1 MHLMI
6 SPDPL
11 LASRTASTGRVSWL
25 GWALMTIVLTLSTW
39 GLFVAHQTSQT
50 SDQVKWGPIVRLSP
64 QQAVVHLP
72 DSWKQQGLPP
82 VGGSSYK
89 LQFTLT
95 EQGAEDSHQR
105 PWSFRIDRLCA
116 AHDVIL
122 NQRRLHSTLL
132 SRSWLGEPAPAMI
145 DVPGGMLQ
153 AGSNEL
159 YVDVQ
164 CVLHGGLSMPILA
177 PKVELQANYL
187 RYEVLT
193 QYLPLG
199 LNLCSMAFSMFVILL
214 WWQRRQETAAGLFG
228 LLYLLVSIRNC
239 TYYITGDLGMPPV
252 ISSWLHL
259 LAHTGSATLLGWFA
273 LSISGRTIPWFNR
286 TLWVF
291 AIGIPTVSVLTAPFD
306 PNLAQTRLISQS
318 CLQVLAWPSLW
329 ILFQL
334 CRQSQMRSLVILALG
349 FTSVLITGLHDFL
362 YIRILGVVDHS
373 YWMPWSVPLTLPGF
387 TMILMNRMVKAFND
401 IEQLNQTLE
410 QKVQERT
417 RELAA
422 VTAAKGHFLAA
433 ASHDL
438 RQPVSAIGLITDLL
452 HERLTDPGQRGLT
465 DRLMRA
471 VASMES
477 LLKGLLDLS
486 RLDSGTVEVHLQA
499 VPLQKLLES
508 IASHESESAHY
519 KGLSL
524 RVRPTHAVAW
534 TDPILLEQILRNL
547 VGNAVR
553 HTERGGILVGV
564 RHRPDHLLIQ
574 VWDTGSGISDTD
586 KARIFDDFVQLT
598 NPARERR
605 RGLGLGLAIVKRASK
620 LLNHPIDVR
629 SQPHQGS
636 CFSVKVPIAATSA
649 KMVTPNQEQTSGAST
664 EAQIQPWLGCHAL
677 VIEDDQTIRDA
688 LSNLLRT
695 WGFKVTCGPGLTW
708 LTQHGHQEHW
718 DLLISDHRLADGTG
732 REAVQYIRSIQC
744 DTPALI
750 VTGDTSTDQLNML
763 AHSGLPVLHKPF
775 RSEKLRAM
783 IQEIMA
789 RQ

>member
-1 MHLMI
+1 
-6 SPDPL
+6 
-11 LASRTASTGRVSWL
+11 
-25 GWALMTIVLTLSTW
+25 
-39 GLFVAHQTSQT
+39 
-50 SDQVKWGPIVRLSP
+50 
-64 QQAVVHLP
+64 
-72 DSWKQQGLPP
+72 
-82 VGGSSYK
+82 
-89 LQFTLT
+89 
-95 EQGAEDSHQR
+95 
-105 PWSFRIDRLCA
+105 
-116 AHDVIL
+116 
-122 NQRRLHSTLL
+122 
-132 SRSWLGEPAPAMI
+132 
-145 DVPGGMLQ
+145 
-153 AGSNEL
+153 
-159 YVDVQ
+159 
-164 CVLHGGLSMPILA
+164 
-177 PKVELQANYL
+177 
-187 RYEVLT
+187 
-193 QYLPLG
+193 
-199 LNLCSMAFSMFVILL
+199 L
-214 WWQRRQETAAGLFG
+214 WT
-228 LLYLLVSIRNC
+228 C
-239 TYYITGDLGMPPV
+239 
-252 ISSWLHL
+252 
-259 LAHTGSATLLGWFA
+259 
-273 LSISGRTIPWFNR
+273 
-286 TLWVF
+286 
-291 AIGIPTVSVLTAPFD
+291 AIGIPGLSLLVIPLD
-306 PNLAQTRLISQS
+306 PNLVLTRAICQS
-318 CLQVLAWPSLW
+318 GLQILALPSLW

-334 CRQSQMRSLVILALG
+334 CRQSQVRSLMILALG

-362 YIRILGVVDHS
+362 YIRIWGMVDHS

-387 TMILMNRMVKAFND
+387 TMMLMNRMVKAFND

-524 RVRPTHAVAW
+524 RVRPTHATAW

-564 RHRPDHLLIQ
+564 RQRPDYLLIQ
-574 VWDTGSGISDTD
+574 VWDTGSGISDAD

-636 CFSVKVPIAATSA
+636 CFSVKVPIATASA
-649 KMVTPNQEQTSGAST
+649 HDGSTPSTAAHMAPASHT
-664 EAQIQPWLGCHAL
+664 AQPWAGCYAL

-688 LSNLLRT
+688 LSNLLRS
-695 WGFKVTCGPGLTW
+695 WGFKVTCGPSLTW

-718 DLLISDHRLADGTG
+718 DLLITDHRLADGTG
-732 REAVQYIRSIQC
+732 REAVQYIRSIQS

-750 VTGDTSTDQLNML
+750 VTGDTSADQLNTL
-763 AHSGLPVLHKPF
+763 ALSGLPVLHKPF

>member
-1 MHLMI
+1 MQLMI

-11 LASRTASTGRVSWL
+11 LASRTASAGKLGWL
-25 GWALMTIVLTLSTW
+25 GWVLLSVMLPLLAWGALT
-39 GLFVAHQTSQT
+39 AHKTTRS
-50 SDQVKWGPIVRLSP
+50 SDQVKWGAIARLSP
-64 QQAVVHLP
+64 QHASVSLP

-82 VGGSSYK
+82 VGGGAYK
-89 LQFTLT
+89 FQFTLT

-105 PWSFRIDRLCA
+105 PWSLRIDRLCA

-132 SRSWLGEPAPAMI
+132 SRSWLGEPAPALL

-153 AGSNEL
+153 AGTNEL
-159 YVDVQ
+159 YFDVQ
-164 CVLHGGLSMPILA
+164 CVLHGGLSMPALA
-177 PKVELQANYL
+177 PKATLQSDYL
-187 RYEVLT
+187 RYEILT
-193 QYLPLG
+193 QYVPMG

-239 TYYITGDLGMPPV
+239 TYYITGDLGVPPF

-259 LAHTGSATLLGWFA
+259 VAHTGSATLLGWFA
-273 LSISGRTIPWFNR
+273 LSISGRSIPWFNR
-286 TLWVF
+286 TLWAC
-291 AIGIPTVSVLTAPFD
+291 AIGIPGLSLLVIPLD
-306 PNLAQTRLISQS
+306 PNLVLTRAIGQS
-318 CLQVLAWPSLW
+318 ALQILALPSLW

-334 CRQSQMRSLVILALG
+334 CRQSQMRSLIILSLG

-362 YIRILGVVDHS
+362 YIRIWGMVDHS

-452 HERLTDPGQRGLT
+452 HERLTDPAQRGLT

-524 RVRPTHAVAW
+524 RVRPTLATAW

-564 RHRPDHLLIQ
+564 RHRTDHLLIQ
-574 VWDTGSGISDTD
+574 VWDTGSGISDAD

-636 CFSVKVPIAATSA
+636 CFSVRVPIAPVSPHEASVGA
-649 KMVTPNQEQTSGAST
+649 AHPDTSGAADRT
-664 EAQIQPWLGCHAL
+664 QPWTGCHAL

-688 LSNLLRT
+688 LSNLLRS
-695 WGFKVTCGPGLTW
+695 WGFKVTCGPSLTW

-732 REAVQYIRSIQC
+732 REAVQYIRSIQS

-750 VTGDTSTDQLNML
+750 VTGDTSTDQLNTL

>member
-1 MHLMI
+1 MPLMI

-11 LASRTASTGRVSWL
+11 LASRTASAGALGWL
-25 GWALMTIVLTLSTW
+25 GWALLSIVLTLLAW
-39 GLFVAHQTSQT
+39 GALTAHKAPRS
-50 SDQVKWGPIVRLSP
+50 SEHVKWDAIVRLSP
-64 QQAVVHLP
+64 QQATVSMP
-72 DSWKQQGLPP
+72 DSWKEQGLPP
-82 VGGSSYK
+82 VGGGAYK
-89 LQFTLT
+89 FRLTLT

-105 PWSFRIDRLCA
+105 PWSLRIDRLCA

-132 SRSWLGEPAPAMI
+132 SRTWLGEPAPALL

-153 AGSNEL
+153 AGTNEL
-159 YVDVQ
+159 YIDVQ
-164 CVLHGGLSMPILA
+164 CVLHGGLSMPALA
-177 PKVELQANYL
+177 PKAELQPDYL
-187 RYEVLT
+187 RYEILT
-193 QYLPLG
+193 QHLPLG

-239 TYYITGDLGMPPV
+239 TYYITGDLGVPPF

-259 LAHTGSATLLGWFA
+259 VAHTGSATLLGWFA
-273 LSISGRTIPWFNR
+273 LSISGRTLPWFNR
-286 TLWVF
+286 TLWTC
-291 AIGIPTVSVLTAPFD
+291 AIGIPGLSLLVIPLD
-306 PNLAQTRLISQS
+306 PNLVLTRAICQS
-318 CLQVLAWPSLW
+318 GLQILALPSLW

-334 CRQSQMRSLVILALG
+334 CRQSQVRSLMILALG

-362 YIRILGVVDHS
+362 YIRIWGMVDHS

-387 TMILMNRMVKAFND
+387 TMMLMNRMVKAFND

-524 RVRPTHAVAW
+524 RVRPTHATAW

-564 RHRPDHLLIQ
+564 RQRPDYLLIQ
-574 VWDTGSGISDTD
+574 VWDTGSGISDAD

-636 CFSVKVPIAATSA
+636 CFSVKVPIATASA
-649 KMVTPNQEQTSGAST
+649 HDGSTPSTAAHMAPASQTA
-664 EAQIQPWLGCHAL
+664 QPWAGCYAL

-688 LSNLLRT
+688 LSNLLRS
-695 WGFKVTCGPGLTW
+695 WGFKVTCGPSLTW

-718 DLLISDHRLADGTG
+718 DLLITDHRLADGTG
-732 REAVQYIRSIQC
+732 REAVQYIRSIQS

-750 VTGDTSTDQLNML
+750 VTGDTSADQLNTL
-763 AHSGLPVLHKPF
+763 ALSGLPVLHKPF

>member
-1 MHLMI
+1 MQLLI
-6 SPDPL
+6 NPDPL
-11 LASRTASTGRVSWL
+11 LASRTASAARSSWL
-25 GWALMTIVLTLSTW
+25 GWILLAWVLALSTW
-39 GLFVAHQTSQT
+39 GGLAAHQTSLT
-50 SDQVKWGPIVRLSP
+50 SSQVKWGAIERLSP
-64 QQAVVHLP
+64 QQADVALP
-72 DSWKQQGLPP
+72 DSWKRQGLPP
-82 VGGSSYK
+82 VGGGAYK

-95 EQGAEDSHQR
+95 EDGAEDSHQR

-132 SRSWLGEPAPAMI
+132 SRSWLGEPAPI
-145 DVPGGMLQ
+145 LLDVPGGMLQ
-153 AGSNEL
+153 AGPNEL
-159 YVDVQ
+159 YIDVQ
-164 CVLHGGLSMPILA
+164 CVLHGGLSMPTLA
-177 PKVELQANYL
+177 PKAELQSSFL
-187 RYEVLT
+187 RYEALT

-239 TYYITGDLGMPPV
+239 TYYVTGDLGVPTV

-259 LAHTGSATLLGWFA
+259 VAHTGSATLLGWFA
-273 LSISGRTIPWFNR
+273 LSISGRTLPWFNR
-286 TLWVF
+286 TLWTF
-291 AIGIPTVSVLTAPFD
+291 AIGIPVAALLASPFD
-306 PNLAQTRLISQS
+306 PNLALTRVISQS
-318 CLQVLAWPSLW
+318 CLQILAWPSLW

-334 CRQSQMRSLVILALG
+334 CRQSQTRSLIILALG

-362 YIRILGVVDHS
+362 YIRILGLVDHS

-417 RELAA
+417 QELAA

-499 VPLQKLLES
+499 VPMQKLLES

-524 RVRPTHAVAW
+524 RVRPTQAVAW

-564 RHRPDHLLIQ
+564 RRRPEHLLIQ

-629 SQPHQGS
+629 SKPHQGS
-636 CFSVKVPIAATSA
+636 CFSVTVPVAASPTNLS
-649 KMVTPNQEQTSGAST
+649 TPTAAQTGPASNEPAT
-664 EAQIQPWLGCHAL
+664 QPWSGCHAL

-688 LSNLLRT
+688 LSNLLRS

-708 LTQHGHQEHW
+708 LAQHGHQEHW

-732 REAVQYIRSIQC
+732 REAVQYIRNIQK

-750 VTGDTSTDQLNML
+750 VTGDTSSDQLNML
-763 AHSGLPVLHKPF
+763 AQSGLPVLHKPF

-783 IQEIMA
+783 IQETMA

>member
-1 MHLMI
+1 MPLMI

-11 LASRTASTGRVSWL
+11 LASRTASAGALGWL
-25 GWALMTIVLTLSTW
+25 GWALLSIVLTLLAW
-39 GLFVAHQTSQT
+39 GALTAHKAPRS
-50 SDQVKWGPIVRLSP
+50 SEHVKWDAIVRLSP
-64 QQAVVHLP
+64 QQATVSMP
-72 DSWKQQGLPP
+72 DSWKEQGLPP
-82 VGGSSYK
+82 VGGGAYK
-89 LQFTLT
+89 FRLTLT

-105 PWSFRIDRLCA
+105 PWSLRIDRLCA

-132 SRSWLGEPAPAMI
+132 SRTWLGEPAPALL

-153 AGSNEL
+153 AGTNEL
-159 YVDVQ
+159 YIDVQ
-164 CVLHGGLSMPILA
+164 CVLHGGLSMPALA
-177 PKVELQANYL
+177 PKAELQPDYL
-187 RYEVLT
+187 RYEILT
-193 QYLPLG
+193 QHLPLG

-239 TYYITGDLGMPPV
+239 TYYITGDLGVPPF

-259 LAHTGSATLLGWFA
+259 VAHTGSATLLGWFA
-273 LSISGRTIPWFNR
+273 LSISGRTLPWFNR
-286 TLWVF
+286 TLWTC
-291 AIGIPTVSVLTAPFD
+291 AIGIPGLSLLVIPLD
-306 PNLAQTRLISQS
+306 PNLVLTRAICQS
-318 CLQVLAWPSLW
+318 GLQILALPSLW

-334 CRQSQMRSLVILALG
+334 CRQSQVRSLMILALG

-362 YIRILGVVDHS
+362 YIRIWGMVDHS

-387 TMILMNRMVKAFND
+387 TMMLMNRMVKAFND

-524 RVRPTHAVAW
+524 RVRPTHATAW

-564 RHRPDHLLIQ
+564 RQRPDYLLIQ
-574 VWDTGSGISDTD
+574 VWDTGSGISDAD

-636 CFSVKVPIAATSA
+636 CFSVKVPIATASA
-649 KMVTPNQEQTSGAST
+649 HDGSTPSTAAHMAPASHT
-664 EAQIQPWLGCHAL
+664 AQPWAGCYAL

-688 LSNLLRT
+688 LSNLLRS
-695 WGFKVTCGPGLTW
+695 WGFKVTCGPSLTW

-718 DLLISDHRLADGTG
+718 DLLITDHRLADGTG
-732 REAVQYIRSIQC
+732 REAVQYIRSIQS

-750 VTGDTSTDQLNML
+750 VTGDTSADQLNTL
-763 AHSGLPVLHKPF
+763 ALSGLPVLHKPF

>member
-1 MHLMI
+1 MPLMI

-25 GWALMTIVLTLSTW
+25 GWVLLSIVLTLSAWAALT
-39 GLFVAHQTSQT
+39 AHKATRS
-50 SDQVKWGPIVRLSP
+50 SDQVAWGTMVRLSP
-64 QQAVVHLP
+64 QHAVVSMP

-82 VGGSSYK
+82 VGGVAYK
-89 LQFTLT
+89 FHLTLT

-105 PWSFRIDRLCA
+105 PWSLRIDRLCA

-132 SRSWLGEPAPAMI
+132 SRTWLGEPAPALL

-153 AGSNEL
+153 AGANEL
-159 YVDVQ
+159 DIDVQ
-164 CVLHGGLSMPILA
+164 CVLRGGLSMPVLA
-177 PKVELQANYL
+177 PKAELQTDYL
-187 RYEVLT
+187 RHEILT

-239 TYYITGDLGMPPV
+239 TYYITGDLGVPPF

-259 LAHTGSATLLGWFA
+259 VAHTGSATLLGWFA

-286 TLWVF
+286 TLWTC
-291 AIGIPTVSVLTAPFD
+291 AIGIPGLSLLVIPLD
-306 PNLAQTRLISQS
+306 PNLALTRAICQS
-318 CLQVLAWPSLW
+318 GLQILALPSLW

-362 YIRILGVVDHS
+362 YIRIWGMVDHS

-387 TMILMNRMVKAFND
+387 TMMLMNRMVKAFND

-486 RLDSGTVEVHLQA
+486 RLDSGTVEVHPQA

-524 RVRPTHAVAW
+524 RVRPTQATAW

-564 RHRPDHLLIQ
+564 RHRPNYLLIQ
-574 VWDTGSGISDTD
+574 VWDTGSGISDAD

-636 CFSVKVPIAATSA
+636 CFSVRVPIADASA
-649 KMVTPNQEQTSGAST
+649 HDASPQST
-664 EAQIQPWLGCHAL
+664 TALISPTLHTAQPWAGCHAL

-688 LSNLLRT
+688 LSNLLRS
-695 WGFKVTCGPGLTW
+695 WGFKVTCGPSLTW

-718 DLLISDHRLADGTG
+718 DLLISDHRLTDGTG
-732 REAVQYIRSIQC
+732 REAVQYIRSIQSG
-744 DTPALI
+744 TPALI
-750 VTGDTSTDQLNML
+750 VTGDTSTDQLNTL

-775 RSEKLRAM
+775 RSAKLRAM

>member
-1 MHLMI
+1 MPLMI

-11 LASRTASTGRVSWL
+11 LASRTASAGALGWL
-25 GWALMTIVLTLSTW
+25 GWALLSIVLTLLAW
-39 GLFVAHQTSQT
+39 GALTAHKAPRS
-50 SDQVKWGPIVRLSP
+50 SEHVKWDAIVRLSP
-64 QQAVVHLP
+64 QQATVSMP
-72 DSWKQQGLPP
+72 DSWKEQGLPP
-82 VGGSSYK
+82 VGGGAYK
-89 LQFTLT
+89 FRLTLT

-105 PWSFRIDRLCA
+105 PWSLRIDRLCA

-132 SRSWLGEPAPAMI
+132 SRTWLGEPAPALL

-153 AGSNEL
+153 AGTNEL
-159 YVDVQ
+159 YIDVQ
-164 CVLHGGLSMPILA
+164 CVLHGGLSMPALA
-177 PKVELQANYL
+177 PKAELQPDYL
-187 RYEVLT
+187 RYEILT
-193 QYLPLG
+193 QHLPLG

-239 TYYITGDLGMPPV
+239 TYYITGDLGVPPF

-259 LAHTGSATLLGWFA
+259 VAHTGSATLLGWFA
-273 LSISGRTIPWFNR
+273 LSISGRTLPWFNR
-286 TLWVF
+286 TLWTC
-291 AIGIPTVSVLTAPFD
+291 AIGIPGLSLLVIPLD
-306 PNLAQTRLISQS
+306 PNLVLTRAICQS
-318 CLQVLAWPSLW
+318 GLQILALPSLW

-362 YIRILGVVDHS
+362 YIRIWGMVDHS

-387 TMILMNRMVKAFND
+387 TMMLMNRMVKAFND

-524 RVRPTHAVAW
+524 RVRPTHATAW

-564 RHRPDHLLIQ
+564 RQRPDNLLIQ
-574 VWDTGSGISDTD
+574 VWDTGSGISDAD

-636 CFSVKVPIAATSA
+636 CFSVRVPIAPASSHDAPAQSTAEHSAPTSHTA
-649 KMVTPNQEQTSGAST
+649 
-664 EAQIQPWLGCHAL
+664 QPWAGCYAL

-688 LSNLLRT
+688 LSNLLRS
-695 WGFKVTCGPGLTW
+695 WGFKVTCGPSLTW

-718 DLLISDHRLADGTG
+718 DLLITDHRLADGTG
-732 REAVQYIRSIQC
+732 REAVQYIRSIQS

-750 VTGDTSTDQLNML
+750 VTGDTSADQLNTL
-763 AHSGLPVLHKPF
+763 ALSGLPVLHKPF

>member
-1 MHLMI
+1 MPLMI

-11 LASRTASTGRVSWL
+11 LASRTASVGKLGWL
-25 GWALMTIVLTLSTW
+25 GWALLSIVLTLLAW
-39 GLFVAHQTSQT
+39 GALTAHKAPRS
-50 SDQVKWGPIVRLSP
+50 SEHVKWDAIVRLSP
-64 QQAVVHLP
+64 QQATVSMP

-82 VGGSSYK
+82 VGGGAYK
-89 LQFTLT
+89 FRLTLT

-105 PWSFRIDRLCA
+105 PWSLRIDRLCA

-132 SRSWLGEPAPAMI
+132 SRTWLGEPAPALL

-153 AGSNEL
+153 AGTNEL
-159 YVDVQ
+159 YIDVQ
-164 CVLHGGLSMPILA
+164 CVLHGGLSMPALA
-177 PKVELQANYL
+177 PKAELQPDYL
-187 RYEVLT
+187 RYEILT
-193 QYLPLG
+193 QHLPLG

-239 TYYITGDLGMPPV
+239 TYFVTGDLGVPPF

-259 LAHTGSATLLGWFA
+259 VAHTGSATLLGWFA

-286 TLWVF
+286 TLWAC
-291 AIGIPTVSVLTAPFD
+291 AIGIPGLSLLALPFD
-306 PNLAQTRLISQS
+306 PNLVLTRAICQS
-318 CLQVLAWPSLW
+318 GLQILALPSLW

-334 CRQSQMRSLVILALG
+334 CRQSQVRSLMILALG

-362 YIRILGVVDHS
+362 YIRIWGMVDHS

-387 TMILMNRMVKAFND
+387 TMMLMNRMVKAFND

-524 RVRPTHAVAW
+524 RVRPTHATAW

-564 RHRPDHLLIQ
+564 RQRPDHLLIQ
-574 VWDTGSGISDTD
+574 VWDTGSGISDAD

-636 CFSVKVPIAATSA
+636 CFSVKVPIATASA
-649 KMVTPNQEQTSGAST
+649 HDGSTPSTAAHMAPASQTA
-664 EAQIQPWLGCHAL
+664 QPWAGCYAL

-688 LSNLLRT
+688 LSNLLRS
-695 WGFKVTCGPGLTW
+695 WGFKVTCGPSLTW

-732 REAVQYIRSIQC
+732 REAVQYIRSIQS

-750 VTGDTSTDQLNML
+750 VTGDTSADQLNTL
-763 AHSGLPVLHKPF
+763 ALSGLPVLHKPF